1 MKLWILG
8 IFFGLGSA
16 CGVSASKYSDNTDEP
31 ELAHIV
37 SYELDKGFMTIRV
50 LTSGCTG
57 VHSFKVVA
65 DSKAANRV
73 KVLRVKQDKCRLT
86 TRPIELQYSIRHL
99 GLDINR
105 VVSVLNLSS
114 SENSGEISL
123 VDKSF

>member
-1 MKLWILG
+1 MKLWIFGVL
-8 IFFGLGSA
+8 FGLSSA
-16 CGVSASKYSDNTDEP
+16 CGVSASKYSENADEP

-37 SYELDKGFMTIRV
+37 SYELDKGFMTIKV

-105 VVSVLNLSS
+105 LVSVLNRSS
-114 SENSGEISL
+114 SDNNGGISL
-123 VDKSF
+123 ADKSF